1 MNLFASA
8 SPRKSTRE
16 PRHYFS
22 YTLCFKNDFFFFCT
36 KLLLFMAIA
45 FSSENVNLLLFQS
58 LTVLLFVS
66 PVTPTSTT

>member
-8 SPRKSTRE
+8 PPHKSTRE

-22 YTLCFKNDFFFFCT
+22 YTLCFEKNIYFFCT
-36 KLLLFMAIA
+36 KLLLLMAIG
-45 FSSENVNLLLFQS
+45 FSSENVNLLLLQS

-66 PVTPTSTT
+66 TVTPTSTT